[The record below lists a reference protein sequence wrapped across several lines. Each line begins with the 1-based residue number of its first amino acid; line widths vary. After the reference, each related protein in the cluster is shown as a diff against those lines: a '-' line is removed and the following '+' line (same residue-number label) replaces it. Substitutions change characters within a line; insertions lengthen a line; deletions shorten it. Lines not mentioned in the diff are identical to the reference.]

1 MIRGSIL
8 ASVLVLG
15 TAATGFAQQITSVV
29 NFASLDNQLS
39 PGALAFVRGTG
50 LNIGSP
56 PAVTV
61 TQGVARAAW
70 VSPNDVSATQLLI
83 QIPLDATAGPGMLTV
98 GAASYSI
105 NVTPYAPGVFSR
117 DSTGTGIGSFLH
129 VSGGQ
134 IVSLTTP
141 AAPNESLIA
150 FAVGLG
156 QTTPPGTTG
165 VPFPGADVPTA
176 ATPVVRVGGV
186 PATVT
191 SSVLVAGSVGFYRI
205 TFNVPSGLPKGR
217 YDVIV
222 SMGGQESNAVT
233 LPVQGPFTFGDFD
246 QNAISDIVWQH
257 IPSGQA
263 AVWFLGGAQ
272 GNALQGVGWLHP
284 GDPVWAIV
292 AVADFDADG
301 RPDLVWRHKTTGQV
315 AVWLMGG
322 SQGTQLASVVWLH
335 AAGDPAWE
343 ISGVADFDANG
354 TPDVIWSHKT
364 TGQVAVW
371 LMGGPQGAQR
381 LDVVWLHPTGDPTWG
396 VTGVADFDK
405 NGTPDVIWSHK
416 TTGQV
421 AVWLMGGPQGAQR
434 LGVVW
439 LHPAGDPIWGV
450 AGVTDFDRNGTPDVI
465 WRETNTGQVGVWL
478 MGGPQGTQLQSVIW
492 LHPGPTDWRPI
503 SGS

>member
-29 NFASLDNQLS
+29 NFASLDNRLS

-83 QIPLDATAGPGMLTV
+83 QIPLDATAGPGTLTV
-98 GAASYSI
+98 GAASYPI

-129 VSGGQ
+129 TTGGQ

-141 AAPNESLIA
+141 AAPNESLRV
-150 FAVGLG
+150 FAIGLG
-156 QTTPPGTTG
+156 QTNPAGTTG
-165 VPFPGADVPTA
+165 VPFPGVDVPTA

-186 PATVT
+186 PATGT

-233 LPVQGPFTFGDFD
+233 LPVTGPFAIPDFD
-246 QNAISDIVWQH
+246 ENDVPDLIWQNDGTRQVSVNYY
-257 IPSGQA
+257 GGT
-263 AVWFLGGAQ
+263 GGATMI
-272 GNALQGVGWLHP
+272 GWN
-284 GDPVWAIV
+284 
-292 AVADFDADG
+292 
-301 RPDLVWRHKTTGQV
+301 
-315 AVWLMGG
+315 
-322 SQGTQLASVVWLH
+322 WLH
-335 AAGDPAWE
+335 A
-343 ISGVADFDANG
+343 
-354 TPDVIWSHKT
+354 
-364 TGQVAVW
+364 
-371 LMGGPQGAQR
+371 GGA
-381 LDVVWLHPTGDPTWG
+381 
-396 VTGVADFDK
+396 
-405 NGTPDVIWSHK
+405 
-416 TTGQV
+416 
-421 AVWLMGGPQGAQR
+421 
-434 LGVVW
+434 
-439 LHPAGDPIWGV
+439 
-450 AGVTDFDRNGTPDVI
+450 
-465 WRETNTGQVGVWL
+465 
-478 MGGPQGTQLQSVIW
+478 
-492 LHPGPTDWRPI
+492 PGW
-503 SGS
+503 

>member
-233 LPVQGPFTFGDFD
+233 LPVTGPFAIPDFD
-246 QNAISDIVWQH
+246 ENDVPDLIWQNDATRQVSVNYY
-257 IPSGQA
+257 GGT
-263 AVWFLGGAQ
+263 GGATMI
-272 GNALQGVGWLHP
+272 GWNWLHAGGVP
-284 GDPVWAIV
+284 GWHVVTA
-292 AVADFDADG
+292 ADFDG
-301 RPDLVWRHKTTGQV
+301 NGVPDLAWQNDTTRQV
-315 AVWLMGG
+315 SVNYYGG
-322 SQGTQLASVVWLH
+322 TGGATMTGWNWLH
-335 AAGDPAWE
+335 AAGVPGWRVVAA
-343 ISGVADFDANG
+343 ADFDGNG
-354 TPDVIWSHKT
+354 VPDLVWQNDATRQVSVNYYGG
-364 TGQVAVW
+364 TGGATLLGWNW
-371 LMGGPQGAQR
+371 LNSAGASG
-381 LDVVWLHPTGDPTWG
+381 WLP
-396 VTGVADFDK
+396 V
-405 NGTPDVIWSHK
+405 N
-416 TTGQV
+416 
-421 AVWLMGGPQGAQR
+421 
-434 LGVVW
+434 
-439 LHPAGDPIWGV
+439 
-450 AGVTDFDRNGTPDVI
+450 
-465 WRETNTGQVGVWL
+465 
-478 MGGPQGTQLQSVIW
+478 
-492 LHPGPTDWRPI
+492 
-503 SGS
+503 